1 MRAWHCPYLIE
12 KNGRRYDRLHKAW
25 VRFAFFVLRAKRAD
39 GERIGFVGLR
49 GWMLY
54 VYENKMEIACEQPVD
69 GFVSHFLLF
78 RASDA
83 VTEHNF
89 LPWVMAALTN
99 GFRPQPPPFLYP
111 LYEGL
116 TAGDT
121 SD

>member
-54 VYENKMEIACEQPVD
+54 VYENKIEIAYEQPMD
-69 GFVSHFLLF
+69 GFVSHFFLF

-83 VTEHNF
+83 VTEHTF
-89 LPWVMAALTN
+89 SLSDGGIDEWI
-99 GFRPQPPPFLYP
+99 PQPLATPP
-111 LYEGL
+111 LYTHYTRG
-116 TAGDT
+116 
-121 SD
+121 